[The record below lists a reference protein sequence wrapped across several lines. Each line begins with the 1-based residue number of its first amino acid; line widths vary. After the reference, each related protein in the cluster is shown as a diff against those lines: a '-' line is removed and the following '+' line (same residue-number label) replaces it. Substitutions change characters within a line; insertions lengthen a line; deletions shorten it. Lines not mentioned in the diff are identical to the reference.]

1 MSVIFLSKLSLY
13 KRINPKLSMQ
23 LRILWN
29 ICSYF
34 LHAIISLFYL
44 QVEVLEARH
53 LVEAVEGD
61 VPDVV
66 VA

>member
-1 MSVIFLSKLSLY
+1 
-13 KRINPKLSMQ
+13 MQ

-29 ICSYF
+29 IYSYS
-34 LHAIISLFYL
+34 LYAIISLFYL